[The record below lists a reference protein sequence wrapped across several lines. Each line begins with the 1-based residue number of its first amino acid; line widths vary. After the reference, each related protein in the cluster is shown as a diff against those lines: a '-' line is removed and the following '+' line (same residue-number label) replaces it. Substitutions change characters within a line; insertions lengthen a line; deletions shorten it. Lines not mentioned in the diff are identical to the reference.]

1 MNKKTSCTTC
11 KKRKA
16 CKELCPSM
24 LELLY
29 NTKANNGIYSE
40 ARINAIEIP
49 ISNYLESILFTK
61 GFSDIEYRD
70 ASRIIIAILSPIQ
83 KQILMLHSEGITQS
97 EIAKSLGV
105 SQANISRKFKTI
117 RNVISQSF
125 VEVLPHIL

>member
-11 KKRKA
+11 KKREA

-40 ARINAIEIP
+40 ARINSREIP
-49 ISNYLESILFTK
+49 LSNYLESILFTK